1 MVLYLLDVGRIV
13 HDPEFLARR
22 AAGFERHCDLGGGR
36 VVDPGEDRGEP
47 LGALRVPSPGG
58 VCCEFLMSPEQHYH
72 STTVPPARSMRGGL
86 VALATT
92 RGVPGLP
99 V

>member
-1 MVLYLLDVGRIV
+1 
-13 HDPEFLARR
+13 
-22 AAGFERHCDLGGGR
+22 
-36 VVDPGEDRGEP
+36 
-47 LGALRVPSPGG
+47 
-58 VCCEFLMSPEQHYH
+58 VCCEFLMSSEQHYH

-86 VALATT
+86 LALAAT